1 VSLAACAPVSSGV
14 GFLKSSLIY
23 LDCAGKAIG
32 STGYTALTQ
41 PGSVISQTILTAIT
55 LFIAWHGIR
64 MMFGRMPDMGDAVL
78 AVAKIGL
85 VLMLVTSWPAVR
97 TLIAEPSLAGPVEL
111 TAQTR
116 IEGPVPL
123 EDRLQRA
130 DDGIVALTSWGT
142 GKLDIR
148 AGRTADGQPAASA
161 FTGIALTD
169 NLALGIGRLCFLV
182 GSLMSF
188 GLLRLLVGAMI
199 SALPIFAGLLL
210 FDSTRGLFW
219 GWSRMMF
226 ALFVASFAVPLI
238 LTVELSL
245 LEPWL
250 ARSIEQRSAFYAT
263 PSAPTEL
270 WAISGSFLL
279 ILIGSTALVVRM
291 CFAVDFARV
300 AGRFEWWRQAEPMLR
315 PAHSSISLQPSIAQR
330 LGAPSRA
337 ESLAQSLERLDQSPR
352 SLPTL
357 GATVSGR
364 VAHNDVATI
373 EVGRARAGANRQRAK
388 QRMALSHGKRNQS

>member
-1 VSLAACAPVSSGV
+1 VSLAVCTPVSSGV
-14 GFLKSSLIY
+14 GFLKSSLVF
-23 LDCAGKAIG
+23 LDCAGRVVG

-41 PGSVISQTILTAIT
+41 PGSVISQIILTAIT

-64 MMFGRMPDMGDAVL
+64 MMFGWMPDMGDAVL

-85 VLMLVTSWPAVR
+85 VLMLVSSWPAVR
-97 TLIAEPSLAGPVEL
+97 TLVAEPSSSGPTEL
-111 TAQTR
+111 VAQTG
-116 IEGPVPL
+116 IDGQLPL

-130 DDGIVALTSWGT
+130 DDSIVALTSWGT

-148 AGRTADGQPAASA
+148 AGRTADGQPAATA

-169 NLALGIGRLCFLV
+169 NLALGLGRLSFLV
-182 GSLMSF
+182 GSLMSL

-210 FDSTRGLFW
+210 FETSRGLFK
-219 GWSRMMF
+219 GWLRMMF
-226 ALFVASFAVPLI
+226 ALFVASFTIPLI
-238 LTVELSL
+238 LAVELSL

-250 ARSIEQRSAFYAT
+250 ARAIEQRSAFYAT

-279 ILIGSTALVVRM
+279 ILAASTALVVRT
-291 CFAVDFARV
+291 CFAVDFAKAV
-300 AGRFEWWRQAEPMLR
+300 GRFEQWRQVAPVLQ
-315 PAHSSISLQPSIAQR
+315 PAHNPISLQPAIAQR

-337 ESLAQSLERLDQSPR
+337 ESLAQSLARLDQSPR
-352 SLPTL
+352 SLPAP
-357 GATVSGR
+357 GATGSGR
-364 VAHNDVATI
+364 VAHSDATTI

-388 QRMALSHGKRNQS
+388 QRMALSHAKRNQS